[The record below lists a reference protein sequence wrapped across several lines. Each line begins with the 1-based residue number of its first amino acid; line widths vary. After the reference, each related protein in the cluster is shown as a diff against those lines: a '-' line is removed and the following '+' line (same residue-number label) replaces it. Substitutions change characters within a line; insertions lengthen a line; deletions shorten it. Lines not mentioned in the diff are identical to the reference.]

1 MRTLDCFS
9 GLGGGI
15 LASKILGHRT
25 VCAIETNQY
34 CQDILVH
41 HQNAGDIEP
50 FPIWDDIATFN
61 GREWKGYID
70 LVQGGFPCQ
79 EVSACGNRI
88 GITGRRSRLWKEMFR
103 VVCEVRPQ
111 YVFVE
116 NVADLLRRGLSTV
129 LADLSVAGYD
139 AEWSVLSASAVGSRH
154 RRNRLWILAKRN
166 VIPDTIDLRSR
177 RLVGQTSIQ
186 RDFWN
191 RQQND
196 EPNVACEYHGFPNRL
211 DAYRGFGN
219 AQVPLCAAMAF
230 TLLYQRLNSKML

>member
-15 LASKILGHRT
+15 IASKILGHRI

-41 HQNAGDIEP
+41 HQNAGDLEP

-61 GREWKGYID
+61 GKEWKGSID

-79 EVSACGNRI
+79 DISAAGNKI
-88 GITGRRSRLWKEMFR
+88 GISGQRSGLWKEMFR
-103 VVCEVRPQ
+103 IICEVRPC

-116 NVADLLRRGLSTV
+116 NVADLLIRGVHVV
-129 LADLSVAGYD
+129 LADLSAAGFD
-139 AEWSVLSASAVGSRH
+139 AEWSVLSASSVGAGH
-154 RRNRLWILAKRN
+154 KRNRLWILAKSKI
-166 VIPDTIDLRSR
+166 VPHTIDLRCR
-177 RLVGQTSIQ
+177 RLLGQKTIQ

-191 RQQND
+191 RQQTD
-196 EPNVACEYHGFPNRL
+196 EPDVACEYHGIPNRL

-230 TLLYQRLNSKML
+230 SLLYQRLNGKR